1 VRVGC
6 RRLPMPEKHR
16 QVIGLCEGTRHTHA
30 KPTTDAILTMC
41 ISQDETSS
49 LPSTNCAGNVEY
61 APSSI
66 ICIQGR

>member
-1 VRVGC
+1 
-6 RRLPMPEKHR
+6 
-16 QVIGLCEGTRHTHA
+16 
-30 KPTTDAILTMC
+30 MC